1 MEKERGYSA
10 KVNFVSKDNIT
21 KKETIKL
28 RSFNDMHSIDELIS
42 AGNDLIINLDY
53 YAEVEVHNE
62 KSDNTD
68 YTKYVYVDKD
78 GSMYISGSQSLHNE
92 ITDIYEELVGE
103 DDVTVKVIAK
113 ESKNYKGKMFY
124 TCILV

>member
-1 MEKERGYSA
+1 MGKERGYSA
-10 KVNFVSKDNIT
+10 KVNFVSKDDVT
-21 KKETIKL
+21 KKDIIKL
-28 RSFNDMHSIDELIS
+28 RSFNDMHSIDELMS
-42 AGNDLIINLDY
+42 EENDLIINLDY

-78 GSMYISGSQSLHNE
+78 GTMYISGSQSLHNE

-103 DDVTVKVIAK
+103 DDVTVKVISK

-124 TCILV
+124 TCVLV